1 MPKKAFSEHPRS
13 AYWHPTKNGA
23 LTPQTVSHGSA
34 IKCWFTCPNKAC
46 AHDFQAD
53 PNHITA
59 LKNPTWCPYCC
70 PTPKKLCEDDCKT
83 CYDKS
88 FASHAMARLWY
99 QPKNGIATPR
109 SISLMSNKTYWLK
122 CEDISCNHIFDVS
135 INNIT
140 CRISGCPYC
149 AHKRLCEDLTCT
161 ACENRSFASHPRAAY
176 WDTTRNGDKTPRML
190 FLSSSKPYWFICAK
204 GHSFCD
210 TLCHITAK
218 KDPRWCGD
226 CLKEAEV
233 QARSDQYLMEAREF
247 AKDRNGVLL
256 STTYTDMNRRLDWKC
271 NACDHEWA
279 ACLSSIKQGS
289 WCPNCAQC
297 IPYTLEDCQ
306 RYAISK
312 EGRCL
317 SEVYLNRGTMMIWE
331 CKCGYQWNSTY
342 GYILS
347 GTWCPQCEG
356 RLPITLDDAKRLAE
370 KKGGDCMSTEY
381 ISAKTSMVWRCK
393 NRHTWNATYDNISSK
408 SSWCPRCTKRHSKPS
423 SEWLAMIQSG
433 MAHPLQSY
441 NSGSEY
447 RIPHTRY
454 FADGFDAVTN
464 TIYEFHGSYYHGDPT
479 IYQPTVWNGTSG
491 KTMGDLYLATERKRN
506 TCLDAGYRYVHIWE
520 SQWTRFKKT
529 IIALQRRWRNLK
541 KTRPTPAT
549 L

>member
-70 PTPKKLCEDDCKT
+70 LAPKKLCEDDCKT

-88 FASHAMARLWY
+88 FASHAMACLWY

-109 SISLMSNKTYWLK
+109 CISLMSNKTYWLK
-122 CEDISCNHIFDVS
+122 CEDVSCNHIFDVN

-140 CRISGCPYC
+140 SKISGCPYC
-149 AHKRLCEDLTCT
+149 AHKRLCEDATCT
-161 ACENRSFASHPRAAY
+161 TCENRSFAGHPRAVY

-190 FLSSSKPYWFICAK
+190 FPSSRGPYWFICAK

-210 TLCHITAK
+210 TLGHITN
-218 KDPRWCGD
+218 DLRWCSD

-256 STTYTDMNRRLDWKC
+256 STTYTDMHQRLDWKC
-271 NACDHEWA
+271 NACDHKWA
-279 ACLSSIKQGS
+279 ASLDSIKQQG
-289 WCPNCAQC
+289 
-297 IPYTLEDCQ
+297 
-306 RYAISK
+306 
-312 EGRCL
+312 
-317 SEVYLNRGTMMIWE
+317 
-331 CKCGYQWNSTY
+331 
-342 GYILS
+342 
-347 GTWCPQCEG
+347 
-356 RLPITLDDAKRLAE
+356 
-370 KKGGDCMSTEY
+370 
-381 ISAKTSMVWRCK
+381 
-393 NRHTWNATYDNISSK
+393 
-408 SSWCPRCTKRHSKPS
+408 SWCPRCTKRHSKPS

-433 MAHPLQSY
+433 LAHPLQSY

-447 RIPHTRY
+447 RIPETRY
-454 FADGFDAVTN
+454 FADGFDAVTH

-479 IYQPTVWNGTSG
+479 IYQPTVWNGKTG
-491 KTMGDLYLATERKRN
+491 KTMGDLYLATERKRQ

-529 IIALQRRWRNLK
+529 IIAFQRRWRSKRSL
-541 KTRPTPAT
+541 P
-549 L
+549 